1 MGGMFFAATVNVIV
15 FAVGISGEST
25 TTGPSMR
32 AGKHTSMSDSQFVL
46 YL

>member
-1 MGGMFFAATVNVIV
+1 MGGMLFAATVIV

-25 TTGPSMR
+25 TTGPSMH
-32 AGKHTSMSDSQFVL
+32 AGKHTLMSDSQFVL